1 MGAKAKL
8 ETLTNTWYGFTL
20 FSAVVGLLSNGIG
33 LWSIFWSVV
42 SLGFSLAWVWFLG
55 NRLQNKSR
63 FWRFFLIVA
72 SGLMTGLSVVG
83 AAKATWMF
91 VHVWELKLIAAA
103 AISAIYGWVMAK
115 SFRTLTDSSVK
126 AYFNA

>member
-8 ETLTNTWYGFTL
+8 ETLTNTWYGFVL
-20 FSAVVGLLSNGIG
+20 FSAVINFLANGIG
-33 LWSIFWSVV
+33 LWSIFTSVV
-42 SLGFSLAWVWFLG
+42 GLGFSLAWVWFLG
-55 NRLQNKSR
+55 NRLQNKSS
-63 FWRFFLIVA
+63 FWRFILVVS
-72 SGLMTGLSVVG
+72 SGVMTGMSILG
-83 AAKATWMF
+83 AVKATWMF

-103 AISAIYGWVMAK
+103 AFSAVYGWLMAK